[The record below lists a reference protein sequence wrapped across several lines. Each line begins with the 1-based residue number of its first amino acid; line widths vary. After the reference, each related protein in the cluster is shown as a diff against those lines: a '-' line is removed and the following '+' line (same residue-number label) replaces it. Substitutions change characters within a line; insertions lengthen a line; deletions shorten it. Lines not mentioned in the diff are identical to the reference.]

1 MSPAKNITKN
11 VSKDLS
17 WKYDHAKISAT
28 DTIETVILKTA
39 EGTGDL
45 IGDKIANKIT
55 INSAQNNSETFLEI
69 EKKRER
75 KTKREICI
83 SRKKTVDYW

>member
-45 IGDKIANKIT
+45 IGDKLPIRLQLILHKIT
-55 INSAQNNSETFLEI
+55 RRLS
-69 EKKRER
+69 
-75 KTKREICI
+75 
-83 SRKKTVDYW
+83 